1 MSDEIGGIEK
11 VEAAGKEGNKI
22 VFDALK
28 DMAKSEDK
36 QAREEGGGKS
46 SEPQDGP
53 DLSEGL
59 KNGDED

>member
-11 VEAAGKEGNKI
+11 VEASGKEGNKI

-36 QAREEGGGKS
+36 QAKEEGGKAD
-46 SEPQDGP
+46 EPKDGP